1 MSWRVS
7 LDDLDALTLGAAIL
21 GTGGGGNPYI
31 GRLRARVLGQ
41 RGLYA
46 EVVEPASVP
55 DTATV
60 LSVGGIGA
68 PTVAIEKIRRGDE
81 EVQAL
86 RAIERHSGRRVE
98 ALVPVEI
105 GGANSIR
112 PLIVGALTG
121 LPVIDADGMGRAFPE
136 LQMTTF
142 FFSGVSPTPTA
153 VADEKG
159 NVVVIDAAPDA
170 VAVERIARLV
180 CIYMGGTAGMALG
193 LMSGADMKRT
203 SVLGTLTLARRLGQ
217 AVLTAR
223 ERHSDPVEAAQ
234 AVTHAH
240 ELFRGKIVDV
250 RQRTERGFA
259 RGQFVVSGSDAFNG
273 SRLCVDFQNEN
284 LIARRDDEVVA
295 VVPDLICTVAVD
307 DGEPVTT
314 ERLRYGL
321 RVAILGIPAPPI
333 LRRPEA
339 LRFIGP
345 QAFGYDLGYL
355 TPPPGAYPTGVDS

>member
-1 MSWRVS
+1 MAPPACAS
-7 LDDLDALTLGAAIL
+7 ALSATWTSDHELA
-21 GTGGGGNPYI
+21 
-31 GRLRARVLGQ
+31 GQ

-46 EVVEPASVP
+46 EVVEAASVP
-55 DTATV
+55 DAATV

-86 RAIERHSGRRVE
+86 RAIERHTGRRVD

-121 LPVIDADGMGRAFPE
+121 LPVVDADGMGRAFPE

-142 FFSGVSPTPTA
+142 FVYGVRPTPTA

-159 NVVVIDAAPDA
+159 NVVIVDAAVDA
-170 VAVERIARLV
+170 TAVERIARLV

-203 SVLGTLTLARRLGQ
+203 SVLGTLSLARRLGQ

-223 ERHSDPVEAAQ
+223 DQHSDP
-234 AVTHAH
+234 
-240 ELFRGKIVDV
+240 
-250 RQRTERGFA
+250 
-259 RGQFVVSGSDAFNG
+259 
-273 SRLCVDFQNEN
+273 
-284 LIARRDDEVVA
+284 
-295 VVPDLICTVAVD
+295 
-307 DGEPVTT
+307 
-314 ERLRYGL
+314 
-321 RVAILGIPAPPI
+321 
-333 LRRPEA
+333 
-339 LRFIGP
+339 
-345 QAFGYDLGYL
+345 
-355 TPPPGAYPTGVDS
+355 